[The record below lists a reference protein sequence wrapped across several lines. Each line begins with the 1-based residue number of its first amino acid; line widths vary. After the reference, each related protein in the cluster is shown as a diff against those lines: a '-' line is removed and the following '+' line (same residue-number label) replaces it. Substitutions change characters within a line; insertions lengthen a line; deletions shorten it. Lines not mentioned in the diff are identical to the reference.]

1 LHIWKVYSI
10 FIIQPILIKFY
21 FEIDWVASVSSM
33 LTHFL
38 YLLRVWR

>member
-1 LHIWKVYSI
+1 LHIWKVYRI
-10 FIIQPILIKFY
+10 LIIQSIGMQFY
-21 FEIDWVASVSSM
+21 FEIDWVMSVSSM